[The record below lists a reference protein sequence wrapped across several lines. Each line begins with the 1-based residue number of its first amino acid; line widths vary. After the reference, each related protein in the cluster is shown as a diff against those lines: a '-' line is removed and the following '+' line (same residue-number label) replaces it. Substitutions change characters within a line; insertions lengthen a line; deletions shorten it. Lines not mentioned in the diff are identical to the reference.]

1 MLDDPELC
9 SQIGFFDA
17 AHGKFVH
24 NAFLVPRHTS
34 DLTKR
39 AKAFQIWAEST
50 SGVMSRLS
58 DYARSRLTGWYATRE
73 RYRKYD
79 KHFAEKIASYYEEA
93 KAKDLFLTAVQRDPQ
108 INRSQTLGTDPDAIL
123 RVIGRN
129 DEGIIIRGAK
139 MIATAGPYANDLIVY
154 PVARIPDDRPE
165 YAHMMIVPANL
176 PGLHLM
182 CRESYAE
189 LSNKDDH
196 PISSRFDEMDAVL
209 FFDDVLVPWER
220 VLLYD
225 QPEALWNIRTN
236 EASNSLAYHQSII
249 RLQVKLEFATG
260 VACAIAHAI
269 GVNQFINIQEKLG
282 ELINQIQTIKG
293 LIVASEASAK
303 VDEFGNMLPSFEYIE
318 TARNL
323 GSRYYPR
330 VLEIIQTIG
339 AGGFFQVPSTCSEI
353 KGPLSPFIQK
363 YLQGALLE
371 GADNKVRLFK
381 LAWDLIGSPL
391 GSRHELYERYYA
403 GDPMKNLANQYV
415 GYNKEKLTNMVFSL
429 IASS

>member
-1 MLDDPELC
+1 MLDDPDLC
-9 SQIGFFDA
+9 NQIGFHDA

-24 NAFLVPRHTS
+24 NAFLVPRNNS

-39 AKAFQIWAEST
+39 AKTFQIWSEST

-73 RYRKYD
+73 RYQKYD
-79 KHFAEKIASYYEEA
+79 NHFSGKLASYYEEA

-108 INRSQTLGTDPDAIL
+108 INRSQALGENPDAIL
-123 RVIGRN
+123 RVVGRN
-129 DEGIIIRGAK
+129 NEGVIIRGAK
-139 MIATAGPYANDLIVY
+139 MIATAAPYSNDLIVY

-176 PGLHLM
+176 PGLHMM
-182 CRESYAE
+182 CRESFAALNHKE
-189 LSNKDDH
+189 DH
-196 PISSRFDEMDAVL
+196 PLSSQFDEMDAVL

-220 VLLYD
+220 VLLHD
-225 QPEALWNIRTN
+225 QPEALWSIRTN

-260 VACAIAHAI
+260 VACAIAEAI
-269 GVNQFINIQEKLG
+269 GVHTYINIQEKLG

-303 VDEFGNMLPSFEYIE
+303 ADEFGNMLPSFEYID

-330 VLEIIQTIG
+330 ALEIIQTIG
-339 AGGFFQVPSTCSEI
+339 AGGFFQVPSTCSEME
-353 KGPLSPFIQK
+353 GPLSPFIQK
-363 YLQGALLE
+363 YLQGATLA
-371 GADNKVRLFK
+371 GAEDKVRLFK

-403 GDPMKNLANQYV
+403 GDPMRNLANQYV
-415 GYNKEKLTNMVFSL
+415 SYNKEKLTDMVYSR
-429 IASS
+429 IASP